1 MISDA
6 YVPEEGD
13 IVWLVFTPPPGNEQA
28 GIRPGLVVSPK
39 KYNKIGLAL
48 ICPIT
53 NKKKGYS
60 FEISLS
66 SGIGSTSGV
75 VLADQIR
82 SLD

>member
-13 IVWLVFTPPPGNEQA
+13 IVWLDFTPPPGGGQA
-28 GIRPGLVVSPK
+28 ERRPGLVVSPK
-39 KYNKIGLAL
+39 KYNKTGLSL
-48 ICPIT
+48 FCPIMS
-53 NKKKGYS
+53 KQKGYQS
-60 FEISLS
+60 EITLS
-66 SGIGSTSGV
+66 SSDGFTFGV